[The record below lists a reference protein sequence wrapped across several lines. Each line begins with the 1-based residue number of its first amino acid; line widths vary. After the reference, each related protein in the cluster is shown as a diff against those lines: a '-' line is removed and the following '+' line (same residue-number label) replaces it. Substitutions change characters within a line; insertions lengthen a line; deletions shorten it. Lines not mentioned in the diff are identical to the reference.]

1 MALGVSRSTS
11 ASRWDLAR
19 LTATSMEPPGA
30 GKGTQAK
37 WLEDEYG
44 MIKLSTGDM
53 LRAAVSSGSKLGKK
67 AKLVMD
73 SGNLLPDEI
82 IISMISERIDQ
93 PDCSSGFILDGFP
106 RTVKQAEALDLM
118 LSEKKL
124 EIDHVIELAVDSG
137 VLLGRIRSRIAE
149 TQEADRRSDDNE
161 ETLNYRLN
169 VYKTQTSPIL
179 PYYEAKGTLKSIDG
193 MVPVKLVSKAL
204 KVILD
209 G

>member
-1 MALGVSRSTS
+1 MNIILLG
-11 ASRWDLAR
+11 
-19 LTATSMEPPGA
+19 PPGA